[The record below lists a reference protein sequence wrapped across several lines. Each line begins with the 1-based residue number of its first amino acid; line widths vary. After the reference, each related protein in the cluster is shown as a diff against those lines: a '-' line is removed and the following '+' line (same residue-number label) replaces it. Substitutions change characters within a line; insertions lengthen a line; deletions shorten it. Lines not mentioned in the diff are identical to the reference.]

1 MEYNLYLSRRHP
13 FLKGTKYYLFHLDS
27 VKRDLNVWWAVTPS
41 QCASTRI
48 TLLMVLCYLSTG
60 IMLDPAGKEAK
71 KAMWEEQ
78 SS

>member
-1 MEYNLYLSRRHP
+1 
-13 FLKGTKYYLFHLDS
+13 

-41 QCASTRI
+41 QCASTCI
-48 TLLMVLCYLSTG
+48 TLWMVLCYLSTG
-60 IMLDPAGKEAK
+60 IVKYPAGKEEK